1 MSYEFSSEG
10 DRLNLPNP
18 FRVENWFRF
27 AAALLLFVGGLA
39 ALLLSR
45 HNLAAH
51 RGALAFLPLAMGVFL
66 LGSGINYARIG
77 MMQLRFYFGRGQPLG
92 LAGEIP
98 ASNQDGVM
106 NGAANLQ
113 ERMRSGA
120 LWFEEP
126 KGALNGLLY
135 SLIPALIYAPVPI
148 RRLAQSQFESGLAL
162 VATLLSFLIATIG
175 FDSSSDRTWVA
186 LLFFGFA
193 FFLLLKPMEQQGHQT
208 TPLGPAGLIGLLLIA
223 VFAPIVVPLMSA
235 HLPDLSWLPLTTQ
248 TFALL
253 LCAIVAVLLFFV
265 ALIRQTVVAPKTSM
279 GSELATVS
287 LNGQPKQ
294 LLDELERH
302 MQRRWV
308 EQIPN
313 RRYARQTPDVTGQ
326 SGQFTGQLFE
336 ETQPLPREDMRR
348 VDLKRAFT
356 EPRYRWLVSLN
367 AFGVAL
373 VALAVI
379 CLLWFAAEFS
389 SAYGDDRSA
398 VLGWATFGS
407 AMLAVGAF
415 CLRAGHMLWARF
427 DFLSKLV
434 WVQFDGNFQRSKMNL
449 GSQFTDRVRT
459 ESDVVAVHDM
469 SVRVWVAEIDS
480 VTFGRDHRRMI
491 VGMRGLPDEA
501 RELRTL
507 LEQCAQQQTVVV
519 APTSQ
524 RDIEKIALSGSL
536 NKVSDSG
543 GAGLLPEKL
552 RDALGGNAAAEHGTQ
567 TPAHTQ
573 TPAPSKP
580 QCKACGET
588 LEPGSR
594 FCAHCGT
601 AVG

>member
-27 AAALLLFVGGLA
+27 AAALLLFAGGLA

-51 RGALAFLPLAMGVFL
+51 HGGWAFLPLAMGIFL
-66 LGSGINYARIG
+66 LGSGINYARMG
-77 MMQLRFYFGRGQPLG
+77 MMQLRFYFGRGQPLS
-92 LAGEIP
+92 LADEIA

-120 LWFEEP
+120 LWFEDP

-162 VATLLSFLIATIG
+162 TATLLSFLIATIG
-175 FDSSSDRTWVA
+175 FDNSSDRTWVA
-186 LLFFGFA
+186 LLFFGFT
-193 FFLLLKPMEQQGHQT
+193 FFLLLKPIEHGGQNT
-208 TPLGPAGLIGLLLIA
+208 TPLGPAGLIGLLLVA
-223 VFAPIVVPLMSA
+223 VFAPIVVPLLSA

-253 LCAIVAVLLFFV
+253 ICAAVAVLLFFV
-265 ALIRQTVVAPKTSM
+265 ALIRQTVVPPKTSM

-313 RRYARQTPDVTGQ
+313 RRYARQTPNVAGQ
-326 SGQFTGQLFE
+326 SGQFSGQLFE
-336 ETQPLPREDMRR
+336 ETQPLPRDDMRR
-348 VDLKRAFT
+348 VDLQRAFT
-356 EPRYRWLVSLN
+356 EPRYCWLVSLN
-367 AFGVAL
+367 AFGVGL
-373 VALAVI
+373 VAIAVI
-379 CLLWFAAEFS
+379 CLLWFAAAFS
-389 SAYGDDRSA
+389 SSFDGTRSDA
-398 VLGWATFGS
+398 LGWATFGS

-415 CLRAGHMLWARF
+415 CLRVGHMLWARF

-434 WVQFDGNFQRSKMNL
+434 WVQFDGNFQRSRMNV
-449 GSQFTDRVRT
+449 GAQFTDRVRT
-459 ESDVVAVHDM
+459 ESDVIAVHDM
-469 SVRVWVAEIDS
+469 SVRIWVAEIDS

-501 RELRTL
+501 RELRQI

-524 RDIEKIALSGSL
+524 RDIEKIAVAGAL
-536 NKVSDSG
+536 NKLGDTAGSD
-543 GAGLLPEKL
+543 LLPEKL
-552 RDALGGNAAAEHGTQ
+552 RDALSGVSPTARGASRAST
-567 TPAHTQ
+567 HTC
-573 TPAPSKP
+573 TG
-580 QCKACGET
+580 CGET
-588 LEPGSR
+588 LEADSR
-594 FCAHCGT
+594 FCDNCGA
-601 AVG
+601 AVS

>member
-27 AAALLLFVGGLA
+27 AAALLLLVGGLA

-51 RGALAFLPLAMGVFL
+51 HGAWAFLPLAMGIFL

-92 LAGEIP
+92 LADEI
-98 ASNQDGVM
+98 AVGNQDGTT

-175 FDSSSDRTWVA
+175 FDNSSDRTWVA

-193 FFLLLKPMEQQGHQT
+193 FFLLLKPMQQGSQKT
-208 TPLGPAGLIGLLLIA
+208 TPLGPAGLIGLLLVA

-235 HLPDLSWLPLTTQ
+235 HLPDLSWLPLTAQ

-253 LCAIVAVLLFFV
+253 ICAAVAVLLFFV
-265 ALIRQTVVAPKTSM
+265 ALIRQTVVPPKTSI

-313 RRYARQTPDVTGQ
+313 RRYARQTPNVTGQ
-326 SGQFTGQLFE
+326 SGQFSGQLFE

-348 VDLKRAFT
+348 VDLQRAFT
-356 EPRYRWLVSLN
+356 EPRYRWLVCLN
-367 AFGVAL
+367 AFGVLL
-373 VALAVI
+373 VAIAVI
-379 CLLWFAAEFS
+379 GLLWFAAVFS
-389 SAYGDDRSA
+389 SALAQARSDA
-398 VLGWATFGS
+398 LGWATFGI

-427 DFLSKLV
+427 DFISKLV
-434 WVQFDGNFQRSKMNL
+434 WVQFDGNFQRSRMNL
-449 GSQFTDRVRT
+449 GAQFTDRIRT

-501 RELRTL
+501 RELRQL

-524 RDIEKIALSGSL
+524 RDIEKIALSGAL
-536 NKVSDSG
+536 NR
-543 GAGLLPEKL
+543 L
-552 RDALGGNAAAEHGTQ
+552 RDTAESNQLPKHLREALSGTLPAAHGTPH
-567 TPAHTQ
+567 TAAHTC
-573 TPAPSKP
+573 T
-580 QCKACGET
+580 ACGET
-588 LEPGSR
+588 LEADSR
-594 FCAHCGT
+594 FCESCGS
-601 AVG
+601 AVN

>member
-1 MSYEFSSEG
+1 MSFEFSSEG

-27 AAALLLFVGGLA
+27 AAAALLFLGGIA

-45 HNLAAH
+45 QKLAAH
-51 RGALAFLPLAMGVFL
+51 HGLWAFLPLAMGIFL

-92 LAGEIP
+92 LSDEIQ
-98 ASNQDGVM
+98 ASNQDGVTKD
-106 NGAANLQ
+106 AAELQ
-113 ERMRSGA
+113 NRMRSGA

-135 SLIPALIYAPVPI
+135 SLIPALIYAPIPI
-148 RRLAQSQFESGLAL
+148 RRLAQLQFQSGLAL
-162 VATLLSFLIATIG
+162 AATFLSFIIAAVG
-175 FDSSSDRTWVA
+175 FDNPSDRAWVA

-193 FFLLLKPMEQQGHQT
+193 FFLLLKPMEQGNQAST
-208 TPLGPAGLIGLLLIA
+208 SLSPAGLIGLLLVA
-223 VFAPIVVPLMSA
+223 VFAPIVVPLVST

-253 LCAIVAVLLFFV
+253 ICAGVAVVLFFI
-265 ALIRQTVVAPKTSM
+265 ALVRQTVVTPRTSM
-279 GSELATVS
+279 GSEIATVS
-287 LNGQPKQ
+287 MNGQPKQ

-302 MQRRWV
+302 LQRRWV

-313 RRYARQTPDVTGQ
+313 RRYARHTPSVAGQ

-367 AFGVAL
+367 TFGVAL
-373 VALAVI
+373 IGVAVI
-379 CLLWFAAEFS
+379 CLLWFATEFAAS
-389 SAYGDDRSA
+389 PADVQSAA
-398 VLGWATFGS
+398 LGWATFGS

-434 WVQFDGNFQRSKMNL
+434 WVQFDGNFQRSRMNL
-449 GSQFTDRVRT
+449 GAQFSDRVRT
-459 ESDVVAVHDM
+459 ESDVIAVHDM

-480 VTFGRDHRRMI
+480 VAFGRDHRRMI
-491 VGMRGLPDEA
+491 VGMRGLPVDA
-501 RELRTL
+501 REIRQLI
-507 LEQCAQQQTVVV
+507 EQCAQQQTIVV

-524 RDIEKIALSGSL
+524 RDIEKIAGANALNRVGEGATEHLLS
-536 NKVSDSG
+536 
-543 GAGLLPEKL
+543 PRM
-552 RDALGGNAAAEHGTQ
+552 RDMLGGQAAQRSAQAG
-567 TPAHTQ
+567 A
-573 TPAPSKP
+573 S
-580 QCKACGET
+580 CSACGEA
-588 LEPGSR
+588 LEADSR
-594 FCAHCGT
+594 FCDNCGT
-601 AVG
+601 QVQ